1 VKIALAQLNTTVG
14 DITGN
19 EAKILAAYQR
29 AVAAGVDLVLCP
41 ELALTGYPPRDLVL
55 RHSLVQQNLAA
66 LQRLAA
72 ATGKTGLLVGYVGD
86 NTDLPGRDVTNAAAL
101 LQHGKIIATRAKT
114 LLPTY
119 DVFDEDRYFEPAA
132 TNAPLEFNGHRIGIT
147 ICEDIWNDEDFWP
160 VRRYEHNP
168 PVELAEAGA
177 EIILNISASPWH
189 LGKDATRRAMLQSL
203 AQKTRC
209 PVVFCNQVGGNDEL
223 VFDGGSM
230 VFSAAGQMIAVGKHF
245 EEDLVLVDLSQPMP
259 PPLGVPALAGPVSSC
274 TQGDRLKPGLQ
285 TCSSPMGSGVQSAK
299 VGPKISLSSSDGE
312 MAGLRGSFQI
322 PCDEELLFKALTL
335 GLRDYL
341 HKCGFKSAVLGLSGG
356 IDSALVA
363 VLAAAALGKENVRGI
378 SLPSQYSS
386 QGSLDDARI
395 LAVNL
400 GIQYDVIPIQPPF
413 AAVKGQLQDVFAG
426 RTEDTTEENIQ
437 ARLRGVILMAMSN
450 KFGSLLLT
458 TGNKS
463 ELAVGYCTLYG
474 DMCGGLAVISDV
486 PKMMVYCLARWINRE
501 REIIPHDTITKP
513 PSAEL
518 RPNQTDQDSLPPY
531 DVLDAILDAYVVDG
545 KSPADIIKAG
555 FSEADVKRVVKLI
568 DGAEYKRRQAAPGL
582 KVTSKAFGVG
592 RRIPVAQRH
601 RE

>member
-1 VKIALAQLNTTVG
+1 MKLALAQLNTTVG
-14 DITGN
+14 DIAGN
-19 EAKILAAYQR
+19 EAKILAAFQR
-29 AVAAGVDLVLCP
+29 GVAAGAELVVTP

-55 RHSLVQQNLAA
+55 RRSLVEQNLAA
-66 LQRLAA
+66 LNRLAA
-72 ATGKTGLLVGYVGD
+72 ASGKTGLLVGFVGE
-86 NTDLPGRDVTNAAAL
+86 NAVRPGREVTNSVAL
-101 LQHGKIIATRAKT
+101 LQHGKIQATRAKT

-119 DVFDEDRYFEPAA
+119 DVFDEDRYFEPA
-132 TNAPLEFNGHRIGIT
+132 TENTPVTFNSTPIGLT
-147 ICEDIWNDEDFWP
+147 ICEDIWNDEDFWRD
-160 VRRYEHNP
+160 RRYQVNP
-168 PVELAEAGA
+168 PMALAAAGA
-177 EIILNISASPWH
+177 QILFNVSASPWW

-203 AQKTRC
+203 AKKSGR

-223 VFDGGSM
+223 VFDGGSL
-230 VFSAAGQMIAVGKHF
+230 VFDGAGQLIAQGKHF
-245 EEDLVLVDLSQPMP
+245 EEDLVVVSVNDQPLTRPSGTLSP
-259 PPLGVPALAGPVSSC
+259 
-274 TQGDRLKPGLQ
+274 
-285 TCSSPMGSGVQSAK
+285 
-299 VGPKISLSSSDGE
+299 SDGE
-312 MAGLRGSFQI
+312 RDGVRGAPVLPS
-322 PCDEELLFKALTL
+322 DEELLYKALVL

-378 SLPSQYSS
+378 SLPSQFSS
-386 QGSLDDARI
+386 PGSLDDARL
-395 LAVNL
+395 LATNL
-400 GIQYDVIPIQPPF
+400 GIQYDVIPIQPAF
-413 AAVKGQLQDVFAG
+413 AGVKEQLKNVFAG
-426 RTEDTTEENIQ
+426 RAEDTTEENIQ
-437 ARLRGVILMAMSN
+437 ARLRGVILMALSN

-486 PKMMVYCLARWINRE
+486 PKLMVYRLSRWINRE
-501 REIIPHDTITKP
+501 REIIPSASITKA

-531 DVLDAILDAYVVDG
+531 ETLDAILEAYVVDG
-545 KSPADIIKAG
+545 KSPADIVKAG
-555 FSEADVKRVVKLI
+555 FAEADVRRVVKLI

-592 RRIPVAQRH
+592 RRIPVAQRY